1 MNAEDGDGLDE
12 GEEERRERERETGGG
27 RGRETESLGEREAGR
42 RGRGLTA
49 WDIET
54 ENGVEMVARA
64 SSLRI
69 SGKLFGKGG
78 GKGRMTV

>member
-1 MNAEDGDGLDE
+1 MELVVVRR
-12 GEEERRERERETGGG
+12 RREGGNEG
-27 RGRETESLGEREAGR
+27 AV
-42 RGRGLTA
+42 
-49 WDIET
+49 
-54 ENGVEMVARA
+54 NGVEMVARA